1 MTLVDTS
8 VWVDRMRDRDTPQVA
23 ALETLLARGEVFC
36 TCGLVVTEVLQGITN
51 QKAYIQT
58 KSDFDSLDWFD
69 LNHSTFQLGAA
80 IYRELRRHGLTV
92 RGTIDCLIAAVVVE
106 NKLRLL
112 ATDRDY
118 VNIGRHYPLR
128 LI

>member
-1 MTLVDTS
+1 MTFVDTS

-58 KSDFDSLDWFD
+58 KADFDSLDWFD
-69 LNHSTFQLGAA
+69 LNYSTFQLGAA
-80 IYRELRRHGLTV
+80 IYRGLRRHGLTV

-118 VNIGRHYPLR
+118 VNIDKHYPLR

>member
-51 QKAYIQT
+51 QKAYLQT
-58 KSDFDSLDWFD
+58 KADFESLDWFD
-69 LNHSTFQLGAA
+69 LNRSTFQLGVA

-118 VNIGRHYPLR
+118 VNIDKHYPLR